1 VVFPHSRSEQV
12 QLDERLYP
20 THAMILACRNPF
32 AAAAGRSR
40 WVVFVAGTRSLGTSG
55 AVLALTLMLR
65 RMRADPEANF
75 YSEVP
80 TGSRRVRA
88 QVSAALI
95 RVAEVE
101 QAVLRRDGSVQPRQR
116 RRMAPEGLD
125 PHYSDSYMPTEV
137 DVLAYGTGDAPQW
150 TTLGRLGRPPA
161 G

>member
-1 VVFPHSRSEQV
+1 
-12 QLDERLYP
+12 
-20 THAMILACRNPF
+20 MILACRNPY

-80 TGSRRVRA
+80 TSARRVRA
-88 QVSAALI
+88 PVSAALV

-101 QAVLRRDGSVQPRQR
+101 QAVLPGRPDP
-116 RRMAPEGLD
+116 AATAAAEGLD
-125 PHYSDSYMPTEV
+125 PHYSDSYVPTEV
-137 DVLAYGTGDAPQW
+137 DVLAYGSGDTPQW
-150 TTLGRLGRPPA
+150 TTLGRLADRAAA